1 MSDSNNDKAKAA
13 EKARA
18 DAKAK
23 TTNFTK
29 FQKSGDNKFTSGD
42 FKSSQFGADAM
53 ESGAGFEAATNLNT
67 DNVGSKAPSNPLNE
81 GTELGEKK
89 LDGEETP
96 EQKAGNL
103 AERYKA
109 EYGTDA
115 MEDLAGVGDNAGA
128 ANEIYANIRS
138 LEGDE
143 FWGEQDLSD
152 LMSKAG
158 HAETSGVIIGDTLEQ
173 GGLRVNA
180 TLQGGIDFSNID
192 SQVQEKWGGNA
203 AAAKQNSISQL
214 GSSMLKAGEGSGTD
228 EPASQKLS
236 KAQSYSQAYEDFR
249 KSGGQVEVEAGNL
262 DARDEFMQNYSLNLQ
277 RRMEPGVANR
287 VGNDDLPA
295 LDDNK
300 KSFIAGQVVGKGA
313 GFRQV

>member
-1 MSDSNNDKAKAA
+1 MSDSNNDKAKTA

-23 TTNFTK
+23 TSNFTK
-29 FQKSGDNKFTSGD
+29 FKKSGNDKFTSSD
-42 FKSSQFGADAM
+42 FKSSQFGAAAM
-53 ESGAGFEAATNLNT
+53 ESGDGFEAATNLNT
-67 DNVGSKAPSNPLNE
+67 DNVGNTAAPDPLNK
-81 GTELGEKK
+81 GTELGVETP
-89 LDGEETP
+89 DGEETP

-109 EYGTDA
+109 EYGSDA
-115 MEDLAGVGDNAGA
+115 MEDLKGVGDNAGA
-128 ANEIYANIRS
+128 ANQIYANIRS

-143 FWGEQDLSD
+143 FWGEQNLSD
-152 LMSKAG
+152 LMGKAG
-158 HAETSGVIIGDTLEQ
+158 HAETSGVIIGDTLEN

-180 TLQGGIDFSNID
+180 TLQGGIDFSNIEG
-192 SQVQEKWGGNA
+192 QLQEKWGGA
-203 AAAKQNSISQL
+203 ASAAKQNSISQL

-249 KSGGQVEVEAGNL
+249 RSGGQVEVEAGNL

-277 RRMEPGVANR
+277 RRMEPGVANE

-295 LDDNK
+295 LNNNK

-313 GFRQV
+313 GFKQI

>member
-23 TTNFTK
+23 TTNFNK
-29 FQKSGDNKFTSGD
+29 FKKSGDNKFTSGD

-81 GTELGEKK
+81 GTELGAETP
-89 LDGEETP
+89 DGEETP
-96 EQKAGNL
+96 QQKAGNL

-109 EYGTDA
+109 QYGSDA
-115 MEDLAGVGDNAGA
+115 MEDLKGVGDNAGA

-143 FWGEQDLSD
+143 FWGEQDLSN

-158 HAETSGVIIGDTLEQ
+158 HAETSGVIIGDTLAN

-192 SQVQEKWGGNA
+192 SQLQEKYGGNSS
-203 AAAKQNSISQL
+203 AAKQNSISQL
-214 GSSMLKAGEGSGTD
+214 GSSMLKAGEGDD

-249 KSGGQVEVEAGNL
+249 RSGGQVELEAGNL
-262 DARDEFMQNYSLNLQ
+262 DARDEFMENYSLNLQ
-277 RRMEPGVANR
+277 RRMEPGVANK

-313 GFRQV
+313 GFRQF